1 MCVKCFC
8 KDVILLQVLYII
20 LVSIFAFV
28 SVFERL
34 WCSICTCFFKT
45 RKTLAGF
52 SAFLPGSAVNQ
63 TITHSML
70 QLEWIYKDLC
80 FWGIR
85 YFSISQS
92 VHIGCSLNPLWFALQ
107 LHLHYKAHWKIFVNT
122 SLSDTFLGKDLLFF
136 LCSHF
141 LGKNKHLFYFL
152 TITIEIKK

>member
-1 MCVKCFC
+1 MFLFLRDC
-8 KDVILLQVLYII
+8 DVP
-20 LVSIFAFV
+20 FV
-28 SVFERL
+28 PVMYL
-34 WCSICTCFFKT
+34 FFKT